1 MIKTTFDA
9 NIWYSAVRGGIIGH
23 KLPLIFNN
31 SNVKI
36 LTCQHT
42 LNEFDD
48 IMKRPKAQKD
58 LLPQRISEIRAIILA
73 FTEIVPLI
81 SPIEIISRDPND
93 DYLLTFSKDYNLDY
107 LVTGDKDLLVLKS
120 YGQTRILT
128 FAEFIVALEK

>member
-1 MIKTTFDA
+1 MIKATFDA
-9 NIWYSAVRGGIIGH
+9 NIWYSAVRGGIISH
-23 KLPLIFNN
+23 KLPLILNN
-31 SNVKI
+31 FNVKI

-48 IMKRPKAQKD
+48 IMERPKAQKD
-58 LLPQRISEIRAIILA
+58 LSPQRILEIRKIILA
-73 FTEIVPLI
+73 FTEVTPLI

-107 LVTGDKDLLVLKS
+107 LVTGDKDLLVLKN
-120 YGQTRILT
+120 YGRTQILT